1 MELERKKNK
10 TEKCEI
16 DSASKSQNCVVLY
29 RLYRVVTYKIVF
41 FFVIRA
47 IFPKGSAQ

>member
-41 FFVIRA
+41 FLL
-47 IFPKGSAQ
+47 